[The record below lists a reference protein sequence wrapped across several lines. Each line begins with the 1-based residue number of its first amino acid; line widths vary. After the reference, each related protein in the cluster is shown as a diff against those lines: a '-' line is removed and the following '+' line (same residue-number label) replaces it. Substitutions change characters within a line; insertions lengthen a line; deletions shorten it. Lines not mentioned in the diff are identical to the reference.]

1 MKIYIVV
8 TVLAVLI
15 IIVVRALIICCIK
28 FYFVHKAKKMTDM
41 ELVEAQIKEWEPG
54 WFHELKYEI
63 YRKAFDGRPKVIPPS
78 DID

>member
-28 FYFVHKAKKMTDM
+28 FYFVHKAKKMTNM
-41 ELVEAQIKEWEPG
+41 ELVKAQIKEWEPG

-63 YRKAFDGRPKVIPPS
+63 YSEEFESRPRVTPFS
-78 DID
+78 DVD